1 MSCEVIQMTVVTP
14 DPVRV
19 RVPRNGV
26 YVTFEDLAAILR
38 EYVSTG
44 DLETALANY
53 ATKNELDNETIMRW
67 VGGGDNDA

>member
-1 MSCEVIQMTVVTP
+1 MSEAIHMTVVTP
-14 DPVRV
+14 GPIRV
-19 RVPRNGV
+19 RVPQNAI

-67 VGGGDNDA
+67 GSGGNNNA